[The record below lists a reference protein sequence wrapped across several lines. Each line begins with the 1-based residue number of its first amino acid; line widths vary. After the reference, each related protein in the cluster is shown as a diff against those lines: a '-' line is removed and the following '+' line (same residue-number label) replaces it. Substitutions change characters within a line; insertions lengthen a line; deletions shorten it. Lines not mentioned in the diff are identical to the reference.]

1 MSGVT
6 DSTDRLLRFY
16 DERGYDRIVG
26 PGRKPA
32 LLVIDFSRAF
42 TGGRATF
49 PGGDFSAEMRETVR
63 LLEAFRRGALPILF
77 TTIAYEDPVRDAG
90 LWGAKVPWLAHCA
103 LGSALVEIDPAL
115 GRRPAEP
122 VLVKRFPS
130 AFFGT
135 DLHARL
141 QAEGVDTLVIAGCT
155 TSVCVRATAIDA
167 MQHGYRPLVAAEA
180 VGEFDPALH
189 ALHLRDLHA
198 RYADVMTVDA
208 ILSYVGKFETASPTG
223 G

>member
-6 DSTDRLLRFY
+6 DSMDRLLRFY

-42 TGGRATF
+42 TGGRTTF

-63 LLEAFRRGALPILF
+63 LLAAFRRGALPILF

-90 LWGAKVPWLAHCA
+90 LWGAKAPWLAHCA

-122 VLVKRFPS
+122 VIVKRFPS

-141 QAEGVDTLVIAGCT
+141 QADGVDTLAIAGCT
-155 TSVCVRATAIDA
+155 TSVCVRASAIDA

-180 VGEFDPALH
+180 VGEFDSALH
-189 ALHLRDLHA
+189 TLHLRDLHA
-198 RYADVMTVDA
+198 RYADVMSVDA
-208 ILSYVGKFETASPTG
+208 ILSYVGTFETASPTG